1 MTFPPDPP
9 SPRSGHLLHP
19 KTAVSQA
26 VLSSSTLLSLSATL
40 SSLTLDMRD
49 LTAVKSK
56 SATHSRKQVN
66 KEGHAGQR
74 DTQPWLANAAFA
86 KTAGLVLEPAGMASL
101 GILSARFPKQ
111 VGQGCRY
118 YRLLR
123 AKQLKKNIYIC
134 LLMESSRVR
143 EVYSAFSNSDTRHG
157 YPLLKTPAA
166 PVKSMEN

>member
-9 SPRSGHLLHP
+9 SRSGHLLHP

-26 VLSSSTLLSLSATL
+26 VLSSSTLLSLSSTL

-86 KTAGLVLEPAGMASL
+86 KTAGLVLEPVGMASL
-101 GILSARFPKQ
+101 GILSARFPKR

-123 AKQLKKNIYIC
+123 AKQLKKKKKS

-143 EVYSAFSNSDTRHG
+143 EVYSAFSSSDTRHG